1 MKTYEYTYDSL
12 AKAAGKT
19 IGSLRV
25 DISRKLVDPADLRSV
40 SAYVAGNML
49 RDEIKKEKRYEI

>member
-12 AKAAGKT
+12 AEAAGKT
-19 IGSLRV
+19 TGSLRV

-49 RDEIKKEKRYEI
+49 REINDGRK